1 VTSGSITGTA
11 FSGAINYNG
20 NNGGHE
26 VTAIHLLGGGGGNTF
41 NVQSTAPGTPVSINT
56 DALAAS
62 TNNHVNIGSTAPT
75 LGGTLA
81 NIAGPVNVSS
91 SSGSTTLTLDDSGD
105 TTGQTVTVTSSSI
118 TGTWSPAA
126 INYANV
132 STLTIEGGTGI
143 HNFYIQSTARGTMT
157 NLVLGGSNTVRIG
170 SNAPSLNG
178 TLANIAG
185 PLNVSNSSV
194 MVVDDSGDSSVQT
207 ATITNNSIVGLSPA
221 AISYTNVGSLH
232 IHGGT
237 GGDTFNVLSTA
248 SGTTTDIVAHGSSTV
263 HVGNAG
269 SVQGILGALNIENPP
284 NFNIIVVDDSADATA
299 RTVTLSSGGNA
310 FNDSD
315 GNGDPYGFITGLAPA
330 TISYEYF
337 DSTSVT
343 INGGSGSGLH
353 TYNVLATGVTTTIN
367 GGAGNDT
374 FNVGNAGILD
384 AIVGAL
390 TVNGNLG
397 TNTLNVDDHL
407 NGVGQSFTVS
417 STVLTRS
424 GGVSI
429 TYGTIKTL
437 NISAGGN
444 DSLTVLSPV
453 PTTTTNFNG
462 GGGNNSLIGANVTN
476 TWTITGTNK
485 GTLGKVAFTNVQNL
499 VGGTGNDTYKF
510 SGLSPS
516 LSGTITDSGGAN
528 KLDYSL
534 YTGGPISVNLQ
545 TFAVSLVNGGA
556 PSGFIGAFSS
566 LAANSTIAG
575 NTLIAANTPNNW
587 SITGANVGKVN
598 TFAYTGIQNLVGG
611 SGVDVFKF
619 SAAGKETSI
628 NGGGGGDWLDY
639 SGFATAVAVNLAA
652 GSATNVNSLA
662 PGSISNIQNVHGG
675 NAGNSLTGDAQGNI
689 LIGGLGGGAITGGTG
704 RSILIADKGSASVTG
719 GSSAGDI
726 LIGDYTTFDTM
737 TSANEAALASILAE
751 WQSGDTL
758 ADRFGDINKGTAYV
772 GGSHLNGSNILKW
785 GTTVKDNGL
794 PDAPVAVTAASASG
808 VDWFFVDSNDIAV
821 NFVGGDHRDNT

>member
-1 VTSGSITGTA
+1 
-11 FSGAINYNG
+11 
-20 NNGGHE
+20 
-26 VTAIHLLGGGGGNTF
+26 
-41 NVQSTAPGTPVSINT
+41 
-56 DALAAS
+56 
-62 TNNHVNIGSTAPT
+62 
-75 LGGTLA
+75 
-81 NIAGPVNVSS
+81 
-91 SSGSTTLTLDDSGD
+91 
-105 TTGQTVTVTSSSI
+105 
-118 TGTWSPAA
+118 
-126 INYANV
+126 
-132 STLTIEGGTGI
+132 
-143 HNFYIQSTARGTMT
+143 M
-157 NLVLGGSNTVRIG
+157 
-170 SNAPSLNG
+170 APSLGG

-185 PLNVSNSSV
+185 PLNVSHASV
-194 MVVDDSGDSSVQT
+194 MVVDDSGDGTAQT
-207 ATITNNSIVGLSPA
+207 ATITKNSISGTWSPA
-221 AISYTNVGSLH
+221 AITYANIGTLR

-248 SGTTTDIVAHGSSTV
+248 SGTTTNIVGHGSSTV
-263 HVGNAG
+263 NVGNAG

-284 NFNIIVVDDSADATA
+284 SFNTVVVDDSADATA

-337 DSTSVT
+337 NTTSVT
-343 INGGSGSGLH
+343 INGGSGAGLH

-367 GGAGNDT
+367 GGAGNDK
-374 FNVGNAGILD
+374 FNVGTAGILD

-407 NGVGQSFTVS
+407 NGVGQTFTLS

-485 GTLGKVAFTNVQNL
+485 GTLAKVAFTNVQNL

-516 LSGTITDSGGAN
+516 LSGTITDSGGTN
-528 KLDYSL
+528 KLDYSG

-545 TFAVSLVNGGA
+545 TSAISLVNSGA
-556 PSGFIGAFSS
+556 PGGFIGTFSS
-566 LAANSTIAG
+566 LAGSP
-575 NTLIAANTPNNW
+575 NTADTLTAANTFNNW
-587 SITGANVGKVN
+587 SITGANTGKVN
-598 TFAYTGIQNLVGG
+598 TFSYSGIENLVGG
-611 SGVDVFKF
+611 SNVDVFKF
-619 SAAGKETSI
+619 SAAGTELSI
-628 NGGGGGDWLDY
+628 DGGTGGDWLDY
-639 SGFATAVAVNLAA
+639 SGFASAVAVNLAT
-652 GSATNVNSLA
+652 GSATNVNLGLA
-662 PGSISNIQNVHGG
+662 GSIHNIQNVHGG
-675 NAGNSLTGDAQGNI
+675 NAGNTLTGDAQGNI

-704 RSILIADKGSASVTG
+704 ASILIADKGSASITG
-719 GSSAGDI
+719 GSSAGGDI

-737 TSANEAALASILAE
+737 TSAHEAALASILAE
-751 WQSGDTL
+751 WQSADSYT
-758 ADRFGDINKGTAYV
+758 DRFNDINKGTTYV
-772 GGSHLNGSNILKW
+772 GGSHLNGNNVLKW

-794 PDAPVAVTAASASG
+794 PDAAATVTAAVSGSAL
-808 VDWFFVDSNDIAV
+808 DWFFVDTNDLKV
-821 NFVGGDHRDNT
+821 NFEPGEHVNNT